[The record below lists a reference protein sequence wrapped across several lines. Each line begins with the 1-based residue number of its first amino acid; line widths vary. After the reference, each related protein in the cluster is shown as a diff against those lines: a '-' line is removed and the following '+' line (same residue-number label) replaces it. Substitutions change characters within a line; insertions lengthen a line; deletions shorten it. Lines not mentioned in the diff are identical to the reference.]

1 MTPEQR
7 LAELG
12 LTLPDPVKPVAVY
25 VDPRDGSV
33 PPEYVFEN
41 WLATTSY
48 PANWM
53 VFKDGKVHDT
63 KVGLLNKSQLTQML
77 DRAV

>member
-1 MTPEQR
+1 
-7 LAELG
+7 
-12 LTLPDPVKPVAVY
+12 
-25 VDPRDGSV
+25 
-33 PPEYVFEN
+33 
-41 WLATTSY
+41 
-48 PANWM
+48 M